1 MHGWINFNKDEE
13 VSSNSALYSIKKLL
27 PKNTKIGFVG
37 TLDPF
42 ASGVLPIAINQA
54 TKTIFYAEDGKK
66 SYEFTIKFG
75 FETDTLDFTGKQTLE
90 TQNIPTKGQI
100 LEILPKFTGK
110 INQKPPQFSAIK
122 VNGKRAYSLAR
133 GGEIFELKTR
143 QVEIF
148 ELKFISF
155 NAPFATFSCTCSK
168 GTYIRSLAKD
178 IALELNSL
186 GHLTALKRTQNGKF
200 LLKDAI
206 SYNFLVEF
214 IKKGVNG
221 DFLLPVDYVLDGIPV
236 LNLTDDLVEKVKNG
250 VKLSLNEKD
259 GLYKVFSESSL
270 TAIVEIID
278 GVLRVK
284 RNFNL

>member
-13 VSSNSALYSIKKLL
+13 VSSNNALYSIKKLL

-66 SYEFTIKFG
+66 AYDFTIKFG
-75 FETDTLDFTGKQTLE
+75 FETDTLDFTGKKTLE
-90 TQNIPTKGQI
+90 TQNIPTKKQI
-100 LEILPKFTGK
+100 LEVLSKFTGK
-110 INQKPPQFSAIK
+110 INQIPPQFSAIK

-133 GGEIFELKTR
+133 GGQSFELKTR

-155 NAPFATFSCTCSK
+155 NAPFATFACTCSK

-178 IALELNSL
+178 ISLELNSL
-186 GHLTALKRTQNGKF
+186 GHLTALNRTQNGKF

-259 GLYKVFSESSL
+259 GLYKVFSNNSL
-270 TAIVEIID
+270 TAIVEIIN